1 MQGTQS
7 FVILFNLLNKMISL
21 ISLKKPSNWNKLL
34 FCQKIKYYGKNLT
47 EIGFNSGYGGV
58 GIQIE
63 EKEIL

>member
-1 MQGTQS
+1 
-7 FVILFNLLNKMISL
+7 MISL